1 MTQPIWITPAGS
13 IGAYPSN
20 IRLRVQLVANFV
32 DPATEITYK
41 LVSGALPSGVILT
54 IAGVL
59 IGTPELVSKDTFYT
73 FVVRATDNLGNIRDR
88 TFSLVISG
96 IVTPEFSTPPGNIF
110 DENPLD
116 STWVEFP
123 IQYSNPISTNE
134 VSIRVVQ
141 GQLPPGLEINKEGL
155 IRGYAKPPTLNVNVG
170 LVITAGLT
178 TSSETN
184 IITCLSTRGFLVNR
198 PVVFTGTVLGG
209 IIAGQTYYVNSIIDS
224 NSFTISNTSGGPILA
239 LSTEVGYMDI
249 TLPNITVGQPTVQT
263 YSFTLRLESAVGGD
277 IETYSITV
285 VNQNALVSEG
295 GPGSPP
301 NTRVPS
307 IYNTRPATYNID
319 LDSTNFGYYV
329 LPDDTGNTYD
339 PDQAAFIGRISSDN
353 IFSFKV
359 LGKDFDGTNLTYI
372 FNGLPLGLV
381 GDPVTGWIT
390 GNPEVSSNNIS
401 DFSFSVAVAKSSN
414 PTIRSSDFNFSFR
427 ITNNLLGDIDWIT
440 PEDLGIIENGTL
452 SNLNV
457 LAQSD
462 VELQYRII
470 DGTLPPNLFLLEN
483 GEITG
488 TVAYQPVNTSL
499 LPNSLTNFTF
509 TAQAYSPIYSVVQS
523 NRTFSVSVIQEYTQP
538 TDTLYIK
545 CTPSIDD
552 RMLIKTLLE
561 DSTLI
566 PAGVLYRPQD
576 VNFGKASNITY
587 AHVYGVHAN
596 YIDAYVNSVTK
607 NHYWRNITLGELK
620 TAVAKN
626 SKGEIIYEVVY
637 SQIVDNLTNPDGVS
651 ISEEIV
657 WRNQTLYPNSL
668 ENMRNRVGSELGQD
682 FNFRLYPRWMT
693 SQQKDGSTLGYVPAW
708 IICYTKPG
716 YSDTIKQNIETNW
729 KDDLGNTL
737 RLNEINFKLDRF
749 TVDKSATYN
758 YDTLLN
764 PPAWTGLPSATPVP
778 DPKDEN
784 DFHVL
789 YPRKTILPD

>member
-1 MTQPIWITPAGS
+1 
-13 IGAYPSN
+13 
-20 IRLRVQLVANFV
+20 
-32 DPATEITYK
+32 
-41 LVSGALPSGVILT
+41 
-54 IAGVL
+54 
-59 IGTPELVSKDTFYT
+59 
-73 FVVRATDNLGNIRDR
+73 
-88 TFSLVISG
+88 
-96 IVTPEFSTPPGNIF
+96 
-110 DENPLD
+110 
-116 STWVEFP
+116 
-123 IQYSNPISTNE
+123 
-134 VSIRVVQ
+134 
-141 GQLPPGLEINKEGL
+141 
-155 IRGYAKPPTLNVNVG
+155 
-170 LVITAGLT
+170 
-178 TSSETN
+178 
-184 IITCLSTRGFLVNR
+184 
-198 PVVFTGTVLGG
+198 
-209 IIAGQTYYVNSIIDS
+209 
-224 NSFTISNTSGGPILA
+224 
-239 LSTEVGYMDI
+239 
-249 TLPNITVGQPTVQT
+249 
-263 YSFTLRLESAVGGD
+263 
-277 IETYSITV
+277 
-285 VNQNALVSEG
+285 
-295 GPGSPP
+295 
-301 NTRVPS
+301 
-307 IYNTRPATYNID
+307 
-319 LDSTNFGYYV
+319 
-329 LPDDTGNTYD
+329 
-339 PDQAAFIGRISSDN
+339 
-353 IFSFKV
+353 
-359 LGKDFDGTNLTYI
+359 
-372 FNGLPLGLV
+372 
-381 GDPVTGWIT
+381 
-390 GNPEVSSNNIS
+390 
-401 DFSFSVAVAKSSN
+401 
-414 PTIRSSDFNFSFR
+414 
-427 ITNNLLGDIDWIT
+427 
-440 PEDLGIIENGTL
+440 L